1 MDEEYHGEVRE
12 EEELTVQAQ
21 ELKFDPAERTN
32 KRLPMPGA
40 SQLPEL
46 VRRNYGSWADRKFH
60 ESGIIEHISKTGE
73 SLFTVKVGLP
83 PNSRLSSKSLRKI
96 VEVADAYGLKSVR
109 ATRGMNLEFLA
120 DSLDN
125 ARKIVEEMGKSG
137 FPAGGWKNSLWHITS
152 CTAYLTCTT
161 AVVDAPTVTKVLY
174 DRLFPYFAGQNTLPA
189 KLMVFVSGCTN
200 VCAGTLGGD
209 IVLVG
214 HWGQVPKPDPERIK
228 FCLPSS
234 GDALKKVTP
243 DVAAVCPVGAIRLS
257 ATEDNKVA
265 IAVDDKKCIACG
277 RCKNVCDYF
286 DWDPD
291 KIGVAIF
298 VGGKTSHTGSGP
310 RLGYRIIPWLPV
322 TPPDYKEITAAVS
335 AVIDLWKSTAHEGE
349 RIGDTMDR
357 IGVGRFTEMLG
368 VPVSRHN
375 MPAQVDWN
383 FGVRQFVKYV

>member
-1 MDEEYHGEVRE
+1 M
-12 EEELTVQAQ
+12 TTQ
-21 ELKFDPAERTN
+21 EITFDPAERTN
-32 KRLPMPGA
+32 KRLPMPSA

-46 VRRNYGSWADRKFH
+46 IRRNYGAWVDRKFH
-60 ESGIIEHISKTGE
+60 GSGIIEHISKTGE
-73 SLFTVKVGLP
+73 SLFTIKVGLP
-83 PNSRLSSKSLRKI
+83 PNSRLSSKTLRKI
-96 VEVADAYGLKSVR
+96 IEVADTYGIKSVR

-125 ARKIVEEMGKSG
+125 ARKIVEEMKLAG
-137 FPAGGWKNSLWHITS
+137 FPAGGWKNSLWHVTS

-161 AVVDAPTVTKVLY
+161 AVVDAPTITKVLS
-174 DRLFPYFAGQNTLPA
+174 DKLFPYFTGQAPLPA

-214 HWGQVPKPDPERIK
+214 HWGQVPRPDPERIK
-228 FCLPSS
+228 FCLPTSAE
-234 GDALKKVTP
+234 ALKKLTP
-243 DVAAVCPVGAIRLS
+243 DVAAVCPVGAVKLS
-257 ATEDNKVA
+257 ATEEGKVG
-265 IAVDDKKCIACG
+265 IHIDEKKCIACG

-298 VGGKTSHTGSGP
+298 IGGKTSNTGSGP
-310 RLGYRIIPWLPV
+310 RLGYRVIPWIPV
-322 TPPDYKEITAAVS
+322 TPPDYKEITAAVNE
-335 AVIDLWKSTAHEGE
+335 IIELWKSTAQEGE
-349 RIGDTMDR
+349 RLGDTIDR
-357 IGVGRFTEMLG
+357 VGVGKFTEMLG